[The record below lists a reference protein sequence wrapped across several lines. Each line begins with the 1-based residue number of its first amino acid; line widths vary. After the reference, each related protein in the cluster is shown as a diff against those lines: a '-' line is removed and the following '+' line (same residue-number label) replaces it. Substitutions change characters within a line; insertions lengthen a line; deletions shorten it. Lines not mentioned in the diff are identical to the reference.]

1 MNDEQ
6 ELDRGLA
13 RLDPLAIRPR
23 LSSRVICLVLAAVF
37 LAAAFGAWWL
47 GVCTA
52 EGQSYED
59 MIWTFFDEPVPGLL
73 GGLLTVVGRSWVVIA
88 VSCVLGVL
96 GVICAAVRRRWW
108 LLGQMVVFGALCAAA
123 ELLKGALPRPFLINT
138 ESRALNSAP
147 SGHTIL
153 AAAAGM
159 LLVLAV
165 PRVCRALAAVLAAVW
180 SALVGVSVVVAQ
192 WHRPCDVVMALLL
205 VGGIAMV
212 VMAFTRRSGM
222 DAVGSRASST
232 GSQIVGSVLLTAGL
246 LAVAY
251 AAYIVWQV
259 LPGLSVSASWSLSGA
274 VVSSMV
280 LIAACAAVVFAS
292 ALAMRQITASPLT
305 RIGLIGAPP
314 APPDPASR

>member
-6 ELDRGLA
+6 ELDRGLT

-23 LSSRVICLVLAAVF
+23 LSGRVGCLVLAAVF
-37 LAAAFGAWWL
+37 LAAAFGIWWL

-59 MIWTFFDEPVPGLL
+59 MVWTFFDEPVTGWLGVLL
-73 GGLLTVVGRSWVVIA
+73 DVVGRSWVVIA
-88 VSCVLGVL
+88 ISCVLGVSGL
-96 GVICAAVRRRWW
+96 VCAAVRRRWW
-108 LLGQMVVFGALCAAA
+108 LLGQMAVFAAFCAAA
-123 ELLKGALPRPFLINT
+123 ELLKDLLPRPFLINT

-165 PRVCRALAAVLAAVW
+165 PRVCRALAALLAAVW
-180 SALVGVSVVVAQ
+180 SALVGASVIVAQ

-205 VGGIAMV
+205 VGGIAMLT
-212 VMAFTRRSGM
+212 MAFTRRSGM
-222 DAVGSRASST
+222 DAMGSRASSA
-232 GSQIVGSVLLTAGL
+232 GVQIVGSVLLTAGL
-246 LAVAY
+246 MAMVY

-280 LIAACAAVVFAS
+280 LVAACAAVVFAS
-292 ALAMRQITASPLT
+292 ALAMRQVTASPLT

-314 APPDPASR
+314 APPAPTSR